1 MLPIPFPAGLK
12 VLELASVLAG
22 PLAGSFLA
30 ELGAE
35 VTKVENKKQGGDVT
49 RQWKL
54 PSENLE
60 VNEGAYYASA
70 NYGKKTM
77 FLDFSDPGDIST
89 LFELISKNDIIL
101 SNFQKRVAEKFKIT
115 PGELFKQYP
124 EKIIIQLNAF
134 EYDDP
139 RPGFDLIMQAET
151 GYISMTGTE
160 NGDLGKLPV
169 PMIDI
174 LAGHQIKEAVLLA
187 LLKKQA
193 TGQGSLV
200 HVSLFQSALT
210 GLVNQASNYLMAN
223 VVAKPMG
230 TLHPNIA
237 PYGDIFYSKDK
248 IAFFLGIGSDDQFKK
263 LWKTLNFLEE
273 IPINFVTNTDRL
285 TYRKTL
291 HAELQHQFS
300 QFEFHEWEK
309 RWLDNNIPFARIKN
323 IKEVFEDDLSKK
335 MIRESFSES
344 GEKRLTV
351 SQLAFRFSEKS

>member
-1 MLPIPFPAGLK
+1 MLPLHFLADIK

-35 VTKVENKKQGGDVT
+35 VIKVENKKQGGDVT

-54 PSENLE
+54 PSENPE
-60 VNEGAYYASA
+60 AHEGAYYASA
-70 NYGKKTM
+70 NYGKKAIL
-77 FLDFSDPGDIST
+77 LDFTDPGDTST
-89 LFELISKNDIIL
+89 LFELISKSDVIL
-101 SNFQKRVAEKFKIT
+101 TNFQKRVAEKYRIT
-115 PGELFKQYP
+115 PQEIFNQYP
-124 EKIIIQLNAF
+124 QKIIIQLNAF
-134 EYDDP
+134 DYDNP
-139 RPGFDLIMQAET
+139 RPGLDLIMQAES
-151 GYISMTGTE
+151 GYISMNGTE
-160 NGDLGKLPV
+160 KGELCKLPV
-169 PMIDI
+169 PMVDI
-174 LAGHQIKEAVLLA
+174 LAAHQMKEAVLLA

-223 VVAKPMG
+223 VVAAPMG

-237 PYGDIFYSKDK
+237 PYGDVFYSKDK

-273 IPINFVTNTDRL
+273 IPINFVTNTNRL

-291 HAELQHQFS
+291 HAELQQHFS
-300 QFEFHEWEK
+300 QLEFQEWEK
-309 RWLDNNIPFARIKN
+309 RWLISNIPFARIKN
-323 IKEVFEDDLSKK
+323 IKEVFEDNLSEK
-335 MIRESFSES
+335 MIRESYSEN

-351 SQLAFRFSEKS
+351 SQLAFQFLEKP